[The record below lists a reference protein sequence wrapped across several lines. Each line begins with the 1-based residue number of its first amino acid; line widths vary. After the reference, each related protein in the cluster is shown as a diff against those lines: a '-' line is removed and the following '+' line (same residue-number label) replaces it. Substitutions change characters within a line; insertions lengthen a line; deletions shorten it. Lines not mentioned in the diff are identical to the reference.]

1 MIMIMI
7 TTTATITTTAMT
19 IAETDGWRE
28 APPLWPSP
36 AFPAGAF
43 A

>member
-1 MIMIMI
+1 MMATMAKI
-7 TTTATITTTAMT
+7 TAKAADMT

-28 APPLWPSP
+28 APPLSPSP